1 MRFHHHQAGRTSR
14 WHSVR
19 ARHEDVWDW
28 CAHHEE
34 IECHLSGRQ
43 HSEDTLSASKR
54 LTLQA
59 AH

>member
-1 MRFHHHQAGRTSR
+1 MRFHRHQVGRTSR

-19 ARHEDVWDW
+19 ARHDDVWNW

-34 IECHLSGRQ
+34 IERYLSRHRQ
-43 HSEDTLSASKR
+43 AEDALSASKR

>member
-1 MRFHHHQAGRTSR
+1 MRFHRHQAGRTSR

-19 ARHEDVWDW
+19 ARHDDVWDW

-34 IECHLSGRQ
+34 IERHLLGHGQ
-43 HSEDTLSASKR
+43 AEDTPSASER
-54 LTLQA
+54 FTLQA